1 MSAKAFVDTNILVYA
16 HDPGCGAKHDVA
28 KALVSRLWDERS
40 GVVSTQVVQELYVN
54 LRKVAKKPI
63 SRAEAKQLL
72 ADYLTWEVVVNDG
85 DSILGALALED
96 RYQISFW
103 DAMIVQAGNAAGVES
118 LYSEDLNHGQMYGS
132 VIAVNPFAE
141 G

>member
-16 HDPGCGAKHDVA
+16 HDPGCGAKHDRA
-28 KALVSRLWDERS
+28 KALVSRLWEQRS
-40 GVVSTQVVQELYVN
+40 GVVSTQVLQELCVN

-63 SRAEAKQLL
+63 PQAEAKRML
-72 ADYLTWEVVVNDG
+72 ADYLTWELVVNDG
-85 DSILGALALED
+85 ESIPEALELEE

-103 DAMIVQAGNAAGVES
+103 DALIVQAANAAGVEN
-118 LYSEDLNHGQMYGS
+118 LYSEDFNHGQMYGS

-141 G
+141 A

>member
-16 HDPGCGAKHDVA
+16 HDPGSGAKHDRA
-28 KALVSRLWDERS
+28 KALVSRFWEQRS
-40 GVVSTQVVQELYVN
+40 GVVSTQVLQELYVD

-63 SRAEAKQLL
+63 PQAEAKRML
-72 ADYLTWEVVVNDG
+72 ADYLTWELVVNDG
-85 DSILGALALED
+85 ESILEALELEE

-103 DAMIVQAGNAAGVES
+103 DALIVQAANAAGVEN
-118 LYSEDLNHGQMYGS
+118 LYSEDFNHGQMYGS

-141 G
+141 A

>member
-16 HDPGCGAKHDVA
+16 HDPGSGAKHDRA
-28 KALVSRLWDERS
+28 KALVSRLWEQRS
-40 GVVSTQVVQELYVN
+40 GVVSTQVLQELYVN

-63 SRAEAKQLL
+63 PQAEAKRML
-72 ADYLTWEVVVNDG
+72 ADYLTWELVVNDG
-85 DSILGALALED
+85 ESILEALELEE

-103 DAMIVQAGNAAGVES
+103 DALIVQAANAAGVEN
-118 LYSEDLNHGQMYGS
+118 LYSEDFNHGQMYGS

-141 G
+141 A